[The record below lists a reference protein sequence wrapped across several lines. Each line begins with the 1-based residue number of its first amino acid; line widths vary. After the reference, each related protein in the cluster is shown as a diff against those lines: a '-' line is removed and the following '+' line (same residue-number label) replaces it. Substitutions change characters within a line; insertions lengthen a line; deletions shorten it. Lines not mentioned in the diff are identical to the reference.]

1 MTDKVN
7 SMEHA
12 NATNPC
18 EGYCQSDDNYCV
30 ACFRTEDE
38 RSRWYMESNE
48 WREKVLAEI
57 KIRKDSLFDDQ

>member
-18 EGYCQSDDNYCV
+18 EGYCMSEDGVCA
-30 ACFRTEDE
+30 ACFRTEEE
-38 RSRWYMESNE
+38 REKWYMESNE
-48 WREKVLAEI
+48 WRETVLLEI
-57 KIRKDSLFDDQ
+57 KSRKDAVFNGS